1 MKKTERWIR
10 RKLDDFWFWK
20 GYKIEDISPKF
31 HQWLN
36 KNRLTMVMYENSC
49 DFFNRYR
56 VAYSKVFGFPTSI
69 HDEWLEI
76 FDDLAYM
83 MRISKADKQR
93 ILCREEWVNP
103 EKQRES
109 VGEMWSDFVYDV
121 FYCSDRWNPH
131 RLTRCHDKYL
141 IFQDA
146 LKKQRAIN
154 KIEKSKKEN

>member
-1 MKKTERWIR
+1 MKKTERWFR
-10 RKLDDFWFWK
+10 RKLDDLWYWK
-20 GYKIEDISPKF
+20 YFDIEISSGF
-31 HQWLN
+31 CRWLDT
-36 KNRLTMVMYENSC
+36 NRLATGMCENCC
-49 DFFNRYR
+49 DFFNRYH
-56 VAYSKVFGFPTSI
+56 VAYSKVFGFPTFI
-69 HDEWLEI
+69 HDEWFEM

-83 MRISKADKQR
+83 MRISKVDKQR

-103 EKQRES
+103 ENQQES
-109 VGEMWSDFVYDV
+109 LGEMWSDFVYDV

-141 IFQDA
+141 IFCDA